1 MVYSAYRARPRNRVT
16 YDSNYDQSE
25 MDLARTDLD
34 LGEVG
39 GVKVAGS
46 GCGG

>member
-16 YDSNYDQSE
+16 CDQSK